1 MIVSWCG
8 IVTEGRPPSIHAER
22 EGDTHYG
29 ETSEAPWSTLHKLAA
44 LALTS
49 LPALLRVISQRK
61 QSTIM
66 FQPLELQIT
75 RTSTKIAYQ
84 TQNP

>member
-29 ETSEAPWSTLHKLAA
+29 ETSEAPWSTLHKSVSVLHSESLAKESNQ
-44 LALTS
+44 LS
-49 LPALLRVISQRK
+49 CFSH
-61 QSTIM
+61 
-66 FQPLELQIT
+66 
-75 RTSTKIAYQ
+75 
-84 TQNP
+84 